1 MTERVRGSH
10 GNPAQHAEHL
20 KMQKLSVVVQALAVV
35 LIAIT
40 LVCGLYFALTGDQ
53 GPSHVVVPAS
63 SSGPRNRFLN
73 AVVTTDSGL
82 CSDIGRDVLKEGGSA
97 VDAAISALLCVGLTC
112 AHSTG
117 IGGGLFLTIYNASTG
132 TVEAINAREGAPL
145 NATQDMF
152 GGDASSSRIGGL
164 AIAVPG
170 EIRGY
175 ALAHRRHGR
184 LPWARLFQP
193 SIALARNGFR
203 MTGPLARAV
212 MEHRQAIEASP
223 SLCDVFCDG
232 HGKILQVNSTVR
244 DERLAETLQVIA
256 AEGPDAFYD
265 GSLSKS
271 IVDDIQAEGGIIAL
285 EDLRAYEPELAEIP
299 LLVEVGRYRVYTPP
313 PPASGA
319 VLSLILNIL
328 EGFHF
333 SADSVSTAKEKALTY
348 HRIVEAF
355 KFAFAKRS
363 ELADRRFADVR
374 DLVRNLTSE
383 DYAQA
388 LRWKISGDST
398 HPARF
403 YESMFSHAE
412 DAGASH
418 VSVVAGDGSA
428 VSATSSIN
436 LGFGSLVRSRT
447 TGIIFNNAMDSFS
460 SPFTINTSGVQPS
473 PANYIQPGKR
483 PLSSMCPAVVMDED
497 AQVKMVVGAAGGI
510 RIVTSAALAIINTLW
525 FGQDIKAAVSAPR
538 LHHQLLPNKV
548 IVEDGFDQAVVDG
561 LRCRNHEV
569 ALQSPAADSV
579 VQAIVRVGSH
589 WCAESDYRRG
599 GRPAGY

>member
-1 MTERVRGSH
+1 
-10 GNPAQHAEHL
+10 
-20 KMQKLSVVVQALAVV
+20 MQKLSVVVQALAVV

-40 LVCGLYFALTGDQ
+40 LVCGLYFALTGDRRHGHAVVSATSL
-53 GPSHVVVPAS
+53 GPS
-63 SSGPRNRFLN
+63 NRFLN

-132 TVEAINAREGAPL
+132 KVEAINAREVAPL

-152 GGDASSSRIGGL
+152 GGDAGSSRIGGL

-203 MTGPLARAV
+203 MSGPLASAV
-212 MEHRQAIEASP
+212 VEHRQAIEASP
-223 SLCDVFCDG
+223 SLCDVFCDD
-232 HGKILQVNSTVR
+232 HGEILQVNSTVR

-265 GSLSKS
+265 GSLSES
-271 IVDDIQAEGGIIAL
+271 IVDDIRAAGGIIAL
-285 EDLRAYEPELAEIP
+285 EDLRAYEPELVEVP
-299 LLVEVGRYRVYTPP
+299 LLVELGRYRVYTPP

-363 ELADRRFADVR
+363 ELADPRFADVR

-418 VSVVAGDGSA
+418 VSVVAGDGGA

-436 LGFGSLVRSRT
+436 LSFGSLVRSRT

-460 SPFTINTSGVQPS
+460 SPFTINTSGVPPS
-473 PANYIQPGKR
+473 PANYIQP
-483 PLSSMCPAVVMDED
+483 AVVMDEE

-548 IVEDGFDQAVVDG
+548 IIEDGFDQAVVEG
-561 LRCRNHEV
+561 LRFRNHEV

-589 WCAESDYRRG
+589 WRAESDHRKG

>member
-1 MTERVRGSH
+1 
-10 GNPAQHAEHL
+10 
-20 KMQKLSVVVQALAVV
+20 MQKLSVVVQALAVV

-40 LVCGLYFALTGDQ
+40 LVCGLYFALTGDRRP
-53 GPSHVVVPAS
+53 GHVVVPATS
-63 SSGPRNRFLN
+63 PGPSNRFLN
-73 AVVTTDSGL
+73 AVVTTDSEL

-117 IGGGLFLTIYNASTG
+117 IGGGLFLTIYNDSTG
-132 TVEAINAREGAPL
+132 KVEAINAREVAPL

-152 GGDASSSRIGGL
+152 DAGSSRIGGL

-203 MTGPLARAV
+203 MSGPLASAIV
-212 MEHRQAIEASP
+212 EHRQAIEASP
-223 SLCDVFCDG
+223 SLRDVFCDD
-232 HGKILQVNSTVR
+232 HGEILQVNSTVR

-265 GSLSKS
+265 GSLSES

-285 EDLRAYEPELAEIP
+285 EDLRAYEPELVEVP
-299 LLVEVGRYRVYTPP
+299 LLVELGRYRVYTPP

-363 ELADRRFADVR
+363 ELADPRFADVR

-418 VSVVAGDGSA
+418 VSVVARDGGA

-436 LGFGSLVRSRT
+436 LSFGSLVRSRT

-460 SPFTINTSGVQPS
+460 SPFTINTSGVPPS

-483 PLSSMCPAVVMDED
+483 PLSSMCPAVVMDEE

-548 IVEDGFDQAVVDG
+548 IIEDGFDQAVVEG
-561 LRCRNHEV
+561 LRFRNHEV

-589 WCAESDYRRG
+589 WRAESDHRKG
-599 GRPAGY
+599 GCPAGY